1 MEGAVTENAEAPV
14 GAAAPETAVHADP
27 RGEGGA
33 VVEDSAAPTVAIE
46 ATSDADQINED
57 ATPEDGRHG

>member
-1 MEGAVTENAEAPV
+1 MTENAEAPV

-33 VVEDSAAPTVAIE
+33 VVEDSAAPTAAIE
-46 ATSDADQINED
+46 ETSDADQIIED
-57 ATPEDGRHG
+57 AGLEDGRHG